1 MGKVLKRLMITV
13 LVIIAAFAALCIFSS
28 TQLGNA
34 NPITGITTAIQ
45 NQALDRLG
53 IKDKIDSTLRD
64 NEDAIANY
72 TGMSTSQVDD
82 MIDNLDIQDWNAT
95 ELPSDATVAN
105 TYHGNY
111 GGTEATITT
120 YDDPSYVTVCANDQD
135 ITLSVPES
143 AQSYLSYLQYL

>member
-1 MGKVLKRLMITV
+1 MGKVIKRLAITV
-13 LVIIAAFAALCIFSS
+13 LAIVAAFAVLCIFSS

-45 NQALDRLG
+45 NQALDNLG
-53 IKDKIDSTLRD
+53 IKSKIDSTLRN
-64 NEDAIANY
+64 NEEAIANY
-72 TGMSTSQVDD
+72 TGMSESQVDD

-95 ELPSDATVAN
+95 QLPSNATVAN
-105 TYHGNY
+105 TYNGNY

-120 YDDPSYVTVCANDQD
+120 YDNPSYVTVCANDQN

>member
-1 MGKVLKRLMITV
+1 MGKVMKRLAITV
-13 LVIIAAFAALCIFSS
+13 LAIVAAFAVLCIFSS

-45 NQALDRLG
+45 NQALDNLG
-53 IKDKIDSTLRD
+53 IKSKIDSTLHN
-64 NEDAIANY
+64 NEEAIANY
-72 TGMSTSQVDD
+72 TGMSESQVDD

-95 ELPSDATVAN
+95 QLPSNATVAN
-105 TYHGNY
+105 TYNGNY

-120 YDDPSYVTVCANDQD
+120 YDDPSYVTVCANDQN
-135 ITLSVPES
+135 ITLSIPKS

>member
-1 MGKVLKRLMITV
+1 MGKVIKRLAITV
-13 LVIIAAFAALCIFSS
+13 LAIVAAIAVLCIFSS

-45 NQALDRLG
+45 NQALDNLG
-53 IKDKIDSTLRD
+53 IKSKIDSTLRN
-64 NEDAIANY
+64 NEEAIANY
-72 TGMSTSQVDD
+72 TGMSESQVDD

-95 ELPSDATVAN
+95 QLPSNATVAN
-105 TYHGNY
+105 TYNGNY

-120 YDDPSYVTVCANDQD
+120 YDDPSYVTVCANDQN

>member
-1 MGKVLKRLMITV
+1 MGKVIKRLAITV
-13 LVIIAAFAALCIFSS
+13 LAIVAAFAVLCIFSS

-45 NQALDRLG
+45 NQALDNLG
-53 IKDKIDSTLRD
+53 IKSKIDSTLRN
-64 NEDAIANY
+64 NEEAIANY
-72 TGMSTSQVDD
+72 TGMSESQVDD
-82 MIDNLDIQDWNAT
+82 MIDNLDIQDWNAMQ
-95 ELPSDATVAN
+95 LPSNATVAN
-105 TYHGNY
+105 TYNGNY

-120 YDDPSYVTVCANDQD
+120 YDDPSYVTVCANDQN

>member
-1 MGKVLKRLMITV
+1 MGKVIKRLAITV
-13 LVIIAAFAALCIFSS
+13 LAIVAAFAVLCIFSS

-45 NQALDRLG
+45 NQALDNLG
-53 IKDKIDSTLRD
+53 IKSKIDSTLRN
-64 NEDAIANY
+64 NEEAIANY
-72 TGMSTSQVDD
+72 TGMSESQVDD
-82 MIDNLDIQDWNAT
+82 MIDDLDIQDWNAT
-95 ELPSDATVAN
+95 QLPSNATVAN
-105 TYHGNY
+105 TYNGNY

-120 YDDPSYVTVCANDQD
+120 YDDPSYVTVCANDQN

>member
-1 MGKVLKRLMITV
+1 MGKVMKRLAITV
-13 LVIIAAFAALCIFSS
+13 LVIVAAFAALCIFSS

-45 NQALDRLG
+45 NQALDNLG
-53 IKDKIDSTLRD
+53 IKSKIDSTLRN
-64 NEDAIANY
+64 NEESIANY
-72 TGMSTSQVDD
+72 TGMSTSQVDN
-82 MIDNLDIQDWNAT
+82 MIDNLDIKDWNAT
-95 ELPSDATVAN
+95 QLPSDATVAN
-105 TYHGNY
+105 TYNGNY

-120 YDDPSYVTVCANDQD
+120 YDDPSYVTVCANDQN

>member
-1 MGKVLKRLMITV
+1 MGKVIKRLAITV
-13 LVIIAAFAALCIFSS
+13 LAIVAAFAVLCIFSS

-45 NQALDRLG
+45 NQALDNLG
-53 IKDKIDSTLRD
+53 IKSKIDSTLRN
-64 NEDAIANY
+64 NEEAIANY
-72 TGMSTSQVDD
+72 TGMSESQVDD

-95 ELPSDATVAN
+95 QLPSNATVAN
-105 TYHGNY
+105 TYNGNY
-111 GGTEATITT
+111 SGTEATITT
-120 YDDPSYVTVCANDQD
+120 YDDPSYVTVCANDQN

>member
-1 MGKVLKRLMITV
+1 MGKVMKRLTITV
-13 LVIIAAFAALCIFSS
+13 LAIVAVFAALCIFSS

-45 NQALDRLG
+45 NQALDNLG
-53 IKDKIDSTLRD
+53 IKSKIDSTLRN
-64 NEDAIANY
+64 NEEAIANY
-72 TGMSTSQVDD
+72 TGMSESQVDD
-82 MIDNLDIQDWNAT
+82 MIDNLDIQDWNAAQ
-95 ELPSDATVAN
+95 LPSNATVAN
-105 TYHGNY
+105 TYNGNY

-120 YDDPSYVTVCANDQD
+120 YDDPSYVTVCANDQN

>member
-1 MGKVLKRLMITV
+1 MGKVIKRLAITV
-13 LVIIAAFAALCIFSS
+13 LAIVAAFAVLCIFSS

-45 NQALDRLG
+45 NQALDNLG
-53 IKDKIDSTLRD
+53 IKSKIDSTLRN
-64 NEDAIANY
+64 NEEAIANY
-72 TGMSTSQVDD
+72 TGMSESQVDD

-95 ELPSDATVAN
+95 QLPSNATVAN
-105 TYHGNY
+105 TYNGNY

-120 YDDPSYVTVCANDQD
+120 YDDPSYVTVCANDQN

>member
-1 MGKVLKRLMITV
+1 MGKVVKRLAITV
-13 LVIIAAFAALCIFSS
+13 FVIIAAFAVLCIFSS

-45 NQALDRLG
+45 NQALDNLG

-64 NEDAIANY
+64 NEEAIANY
-72 TGMSTSQVDD
+72 TGMSESQVDD
-82 MIDNLDIQDWNAT
+82 MIDNLDIQDWSAT
-95 ELPSDATVAN
+95 ELPGNATVAH
-105 TYHGNY
+105 TYNGNY

-120 YDDPSYVTVCANDQD
+120 YDDPSYVTVCANDQN

-143 AQSYLSYLQYL
+143 AQSYMSYLQYL

>member
-1 MGKVLKRLMITV
+1 MGKVIKRLAITV
-13 LVIIAAFAALCIFSS
+13 LAIVAAFAVLCIFSS

-45 NQALDRLG
+45 NQALDNLG
-53 IKDKIDSTLRD
+53 IKSKIDSTLRN
-64 NEDAIANY
+64 NEEAIANY
-72 TGMSTSQVDD
+72 TGMSESQVDD

-95 ELPSDATVAN
+95 QLPGNATVAN
-105 TYHGNY
+105 TYNGNY

-120 YDDPSYVTVCANDQD
+120 YDDPSYVTVCANDQN

>member
-1 MGKVLKRLMITV
+1 MGKVIKRLAITV
-13 LVIIAAFAALCIFSS
+13 LAIVAAFAVLCIFSS

-45 NQALDRLG
+45 NQALDNLG
-53 IKDKIDSTLRD
+53 IKSKIDSTLRN
-64 NEDAIANY
+64 NEEAIANY
-72 TGMSTSQVDD
+72 TGMSESQVDD

-95 ELPSDATVAN
+95 QLPSNATVAN
-105 TYHGNY
+105 TYNGNY

-120 YDDPSYVTVCANDQD
+120 YDDPSYVTVCANDQN

-143 AQSYLSYLQYL
+143 AQSYLSYLKYL

>member
-1 MGKVLKRLMITV
+1 MGKVIKRLAITILAIV
-13 LVIIAAFAALCIFSS
+13 AAFAVLCIFSS

-45 NQALDRLG
+45 NQALDNLG
-53 IKDKIDSTLRD
+53 IKSKIDSTLRN
-64 NEDAIANY
+64 NEEAIANY
-72 TGMSTSQVDD
+72 TGMSESQVDD

-95 ELPSDATVAN
+95 QLPSNATVAN
-105 TYHGNY
+105 TYNGNY

-120 YDDPSYVTVCANDQD
+120 YDDPSYVTVCANDQN

>member
-1 MGKVLKRLMITV
+1 MGKVIKRLAITV
-13 LVIIAAFAALCIFSS
+13 LAIVAAFAVLCIFSS

-45 NQALDRLG
+45 NQALDNLG
-53 IKDKIDSTLRD
+53 IKGKIDSTLR
-64 NEDAIANY
+64 NNKEAIANY
-72 TGMSTSQVDD
+72 TGMSESQVDD

-95 ELPSDATVAN
+95 QLPSNATVAN
-105 TYHGNY
+105 TYNGNY

-120 YDDPSYVTVCANDQD
+120 YDDPSYVTVCANDQN

>member
-1 MGKVLKRLMITV
+1 MGKVIKRLAITV
-13 LVIIAAFAALCIFSS
+13 LAIVAAFAVLCIFSS

-45 NQALDRLG
+45 NQALDNLG
-53 IKDKIDSTLRD
+53 IKSKIDSTLRN
-64 NEDAIANY
+64 NEEAIANY
-72 TGMSTSQVDD
+72 TGMSESQVDD

-95 ELPSDATVAN
+95 QLPSNATVAN
-105 TYHGNY
+105 TYNGNY

-120 YDDPSYVTVCANDQD
+120 YDDPSYVTVCANDQN

-143 AQSYLSYLQYL
+143 AQSHLSYLQYL

>member
-1 MGKVLKRLMITV
+1 MGKVLKRLTITV
-13 LVIIAAFAALCIFSS
+13 LVIAVALAALCIFSS

-34 NPITGITTAIQ
+34 NPITGITTAVQ

-53 IKDKIDSTLRD
+53 IKSKIESTLRN
-64 NEDAIANY
+64 NEDTIANY
-72 TGMSTSQVDD
+72 TGMSKSQVDD

-95 ELPSDATVAN
+95 ELPSDATVSG
-105 TYHGNY
+105 TYNGNY

-120 YDDPSYVTVCANDQD
+120 YDDPSYVTVCANDQN

-143 AQSYLSYLQYL
+143 AQGYVSYLQYL

>member
-1 MGKVLKRLMITV
+1 MGKVIKRLAVTV
-13 LVIIAAFAALCIFSS
+13 LAIVAAFAVLCIFSS

-45 NQALDRLG
+45 NQALDNLG
-53 IKDKIDSTLRD
+53 IKSKIDSTLRN
-64 NEDAIANY
+64 NEEAIANY
-72 TGMSTSQVDD
+72 TGMSESQVDD

-95 ELPSDATVAN
+95 QLPSNATVAN
-105 TYHGNY
+105 TYNGNY

-120 YDDPSYVTVCANDQD
+120 YDDPSYVTVCANDQN